1 MTSPN
6 LSYLQNIELRKGRRI
21 LRTLRIRRIEAC
33 RRPNRGQSVQVQ
45 ILAVP
50 PTYILA
56 QTSVDFA
63 FELRQL
69 SKGILITRALE
80 GK

>member
-33 RRPNRGQSVQVQ
+33 RRPNRGQSVQVK
-45 ILAVP
+45 ILAV